1 MPLDF
6 LDIVIR
12 IGLAFLSGFLLGLE
26 RETHGRP
33 AGLRTIVLVCVASAI
48 AGILSDH
55 YYRASFEGEF
65 RSENWHP
72 DPARLAAG
80 ILTGIGFLGAGVI
93 IQQENWVRGVTTAS
107 QIWFV
112 TILGLCYG
120 SGQLVLG
127 LMGMVVSVIT
137 VYFLHKMELVMKRD
151 SYAILTITTAA
162 DGPNISKIRKVVK
175 ELDVQ
180 VRNTELQRNLQDEKT
195 TIVFSLRYR
204 KAEENKM
211 PEKVVAEVS
220 SLPGIISVHW
230 K

>member
-1 MPLDF
+1 MPLEF
-6 LDIVIR
+6 GDIALR
-12 IGLAFLSGFLLGLE
+12 IGLAFLSGFILGLE
-26 RETHGRP
+26 RETRGRP

-48 AGILSDH
+48 AAVLSDIF
-55 YYRASFEGEF
+55 YQGSFNEDGE
-65 RSENWHP
+65 RRNWHP

-93 IQQENWVRGVTTAS
+93 IQQENWVRGITTAS

-127 LMGMVVSVIT
+127 LVGFIISIIT

-151 SYAILTITTAA
+151 SYAILTIVA
-162 DGPNISKIRKVVK
+162 DADASKVPEITKTIS
-175 ELDVQ
+175 EMDAH
-180 VRNTELQRNLQDEKT
+180 VRNTEVLRNLREKT
-195 TIVFSLRYR
+195 STLSFLVRYR
-204 KAEENKM
+204 KAEESRM
-211 PEKVVAEVS
+211 PEKMVDRLS
-220 SLPGIISVHW
+220 TLPGIISVHW